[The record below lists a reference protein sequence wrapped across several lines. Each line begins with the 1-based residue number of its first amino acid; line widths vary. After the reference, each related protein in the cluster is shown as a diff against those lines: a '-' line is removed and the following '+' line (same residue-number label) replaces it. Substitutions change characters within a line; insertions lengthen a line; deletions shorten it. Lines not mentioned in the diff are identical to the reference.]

1 MKENLNEEIE
11 ELRKIKL
18 SINDIKKNYQEINSN
33 CTIKK
38 DVRKMIDLL
47 DKIYLEIF
55 NNNNNLKL
63 FRFYGDF
70 YIPTIAKIIN
80 RYNNLI
86 QKNIKTADAQKLLSN
101 IEQTIK
107 NLNEHFENKYNSFF
121 DTEIMDLDAEI
132 KVLLKELNN
141 K

>member
-11 ELRKIKL
+11 ELTKIKL

-38 DVRKMIDLL
+38 DVRKMINIL
-47 DKIYLEIF
+47 DKIYAEIF
-55 NNNNNLKL
+55 NNNNNLNQ

-70 YIPTIAKIIN
+70 YIPTIARIIN

-86 QKNIKTADAQKLLSN
+86 QKNIKTDDAQKLLSN

-121 DTEIMDLDAEI
+121 ETEIIDLDAEI